1 MFKEFFPFILVGN
14 VNKENPVKLRYV
26 KAITHPSTFP
36 GFSVG
41 IYLLWPKTRG
51 KRAVDSIQVF
61 KDLKTTNG
69 NFMLFV
75 QDFIL
80 NKYLLLK

>member
-1 MFKEFFPFILVGN
+1 MFLWGKRELFFVVLRRCGDCRIFCLPFICLFISQGSTRIFLFKEFFPFILVGN

-41 IYLLWPKTRG
+41 IYLL
-51 KRAVDSIQVF
+51 
-61 KDLKTTNG
+61 
-69 NFMLFV
+69 
-75 QDFIL
+75 
-80 NKYLLLK
+80 